1 VLTSQKIENK
11 LSIIKREFYTMSRVP
26 KPKPPPTQE
35 NFKIEDLLKNNTS
48 LEDMIV
54 RI

>member
-1 VLTSQKIENK
+1 M
-11 LSIIKREFYTMSRVP
+11 YTMSRIP

-35 NFKIEDLLKNNTS
+35 NFKIENLFKNNTS

-54 RI
+54 KIVFLIHRKMQT